1 MLRILYKEIENLIS
15 FFFAPIVAL
24 VSLRD
29 AIDEWVD
36 SNRWQL
42 FRSFYVF
49 ALWNVNDEAI
59 VTGIVGAVWAI

>member
-1 MLRILYKEIENLIS
+1 MVDLIS
-15 FFFAPIVAL
+15 FFFAPIVAF

-29 AIDEWVD
+29 AIDEWVK
-36 SNRWQL
+36 NNWWQML
-42 FRSFYVF
+42 RSFYVF